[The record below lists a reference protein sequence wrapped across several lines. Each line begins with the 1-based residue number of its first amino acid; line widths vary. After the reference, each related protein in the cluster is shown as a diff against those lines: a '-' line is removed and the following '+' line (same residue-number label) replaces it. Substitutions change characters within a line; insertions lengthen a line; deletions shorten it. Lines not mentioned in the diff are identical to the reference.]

1 MTKCQTHWKIWHL
14 ELFWWDL
21 QCNLTLSHFLGRT
34 VKKTTLYE
42 YLSKK
47 VRNFALVSSLE
58 ALVRTPEI
66 CFGPSANGIKIKCS
80 NCPESF
86 GDYNSYVNHRKKC
99 TKYACHTKSDH
110 RGDRERLGTQHPVY
124 KSQVSSL
131 SGSSKCLKC
140 SKIVLTKNMSR
151 HMREKHPLDI
161 FGDEYKCDLCDKTFK
176 SVRSISS
183 HVKRF
188 HP

>member
-1 MTKCQTHWKIWHL
+1 MKFEAK
-14 ELFWWDL
+14 
-21 QCNLTLSHFLGRT
+21 
-34 VKKTTLYE
+34 YE
-42 YLSKK
+42 YLCKK
-47 VRNFALVSSLE
+47 VRNFALVRSLG

-66 CFGPSANGIKIKCS
+66 CFGPSAHGIKIKCS

-86 GDYNSYVNHRKKC
+86 GDYHSYVNHRKKC
-99 TKYACHTKSDH
+99 TIPGNNKYACHSKFDH
-110 RGDRERLGTQHPVY
+110 RLDRERLGTQHPVY

-140 SKIVLTKNMSR
+140 GKIVLTKNMSR

-188 HP
+188 HA

>member
-1 MTKCQTHWKIWHL
+1 MKFEAK
-14 ELFWWDL
+14 
-21 QCNLTLSHFLGRT
+21 
-34 VKKTTLYE
+34 YE
-42 YLSKK
+42 YLCKK
-47 VRNFALVSSLE
+47 IRNFALVSSLG

-66 CFGPSANGIKIKCS
+66 CFGPSAHGIKIKCS

-86 GDYNSYVNHRKKC
+86 GDYHSYVNHRKKC
-99 TKYACHTKSDH
+99 TIPGNNKYACHSKIDH

-151 HMREKHPLDI
+151 HMREKHPLRNGI
-161 FGDEYKCDLCDKTFK
+161 FVDEYKCDLCDKTFK

-188 HP
+188 HA